1 MDNRQPSSL
10 MNRSV
15 NMTDKPTTPKPLDF
29 TTLKP
34 SNYAIKDLEKVKKK
48 VQHLKT
54 LEQKK

>member
-1 MDNRQPSSL
+1 

-15 NMTDKPTTPKPLDF
+15 NLTDKPTTPKPLDL

-34 SNYAIKDLEKVKKK
+34 SNYAIKDLQKVKKK